1 MSNDYNIKVLNKET
15 TLQILLEDHNSLI
28 RFGDGELDLIRG
40 ASIPYQDY
48 QPELAGSLKELLLE
62 GSNRRLLVGLS
73 DVFEKLDRYNDYCRN
88 FYQNS
93 FFPNNHDLLREVEL
107 QYNVYVSTFFS
118 RPYIDLVDKSHA
130 KDYFAKMKQL
140 WQDHDLLIVEGKY
153 SRSGEGMTCFLMLD
167 QLVDSFVRQ
176 LMHIVAKK
184 LLKMK
189 L

>member
-1 MSNDYNIKVLNKET
+1 MIKEKKIFNQYN
-15 TLQILLEDHNSLI
+15 
-28 RFGDGELDLIRG
+28 R
-40 ASIPYQDY
+40 A
-48 QPELAGSLKELLLE
+48 
-62 GSNRRLLVGLS
+62 
-73 DVFEKLDRYNDYCRN
+73 VFEPLIQHYGVK
-88 FYQNS
+88 
-93 FFPNNHDLLREVEL
+93 
-107 QYNVYVSTFFS
+107 T
-118 RPYIDLVDKSHA
+118 PYIDLVDKSHA

-189 L
+189 LLKMQLIG

>member
-15 TLQILLEDHNSLI
+15 TLQILLEDHNSSWFAK
-28 RFGDGELDLIRG
+28 R
-40 ASIPYQDY
+40 APV
-48 QPELAGSLKELLLE
+48 
-62 GSNRRLLVGLS
+62 RRQQSPFISRIS

-140 WQDHDLLIVEGKY
+140 WQDRDLLIVEGKY

-189 L
+189 LLKMQLIG

>member
-1 MSNDYNIKVLNKET
+1 MSNDYNIKVLNKKT

-107 QYNVYVSTFFS
+107 QYN
-118 RPYIDLVDKSHA
+118 KSHA

-140 WQDHDLLIVEGKY
+140 WQDHDLLIVDGKY

-189 L
+189 LLKMQLIG

>member
-1 MSNDYNIKVLNKET
+1 M
-15 TLQILLEDHNSLI
+15 
-28 RFGDGELDLIRG
+28 
-40 ASIPYQDY
+40 
-48 QPELAGSLKELLLE
+48 
-62 GSNRRLLVGLS
+62 
-73 DVFEKLDRYNDYCRN
+73 
-88 FYQNS
+88 
-93 FFPNNHDLLREVEL
+93 LREVEL

-176 LMHIVAKK
+176 LMHIVANKSLPSPERLYLPSTIK
-184 LLKMK
+184 RSRSCQSYFILAK
-189 L
+189 

>member
-1 MSNDYNIKVLNKET
+1 M
-15 TLQILLEDHNSLI
+15 
-28 RFGDGELDLIRG
+28 
-40 ASIPYQDY
+40 
-48 QPELAGSLKELLLE
+48 
-62 GSNRRLLVGLS
+62 
-73 DVFEKLDRYNDYCRN
+73 
-88 FYQNS
+88 
-93 FFPNNHDLLREVEL
+93 LREVEL

-184 LLKMK
+184 LLKMNLLK
-189 L
+189 MQLIG